1 MSFEVK
7 GKLDKIFDTINVNDS
22 FKKREFVLEIPDG
35 NFTQFIK
42 FQLTQDKCDLVDDF
56 QEGQD
61 VQLTFSL
68 RGKPFQNRDGKMIYF
83 NNLNVWRMSSVVDE
97 PSMPSP
103 PSETPIPELEEQDDV
118 DDLPF

>member
-7 GKLDKIFDTINVNDS
+7 GKLDKIFETINVNDN

-42 FQLTQDKCDLVDDF
+42 FQLTQDKCELVDDF
-56 QEGQD
+56 QEGQE

-68 RGKPFQNRDGKMIYF
+68 RGKPFENREGKTIYF
-83 NNLNVWRMSSVVDE
+83 NNLNVWRMSAVME
-97 PSMPSP
+97 GPSIDA
-103 PSETPIPELEEQDDV
+103 PSESASMPELEEQDDV